1 MTKKYL
7 MLVVIILTSFVLVAC
22 GNPDESTDK
31 IVIWHDKEESIA
43 NIIESSLTEAF
54 PDVVFELVRR
64 ESLTETLKLVGN
76 NPSTAPDMYMFA
88 HDKVGLFAEIGILA
102 PITDFIEIDELN
114 DYLPFTLEAATYDG
128 TLYQLPLYF
137 ETLLFMYN
145 RDRLSEDEVP
155 TTTEELLTY
164 MRENTDAR
172 RYAFVEQH
180 SNAYYSAGWIHGFGG
195 RLMDENGMPMLD
207 DPKTI
212 RALEYHLEF
221 IEYMP
226 IGQAEYATV
235 NTLFYER
242 QANSIIGGPWMVPT
256 ARDRGIDLGFAPMP
270 VVDETG
276 LPLSPYAGIQGIHV
290 LDVAVNSEE
299 KEVLISAILRHL
311 LNPELS
317 IELALESGSA
327 PAQKSAY
334 NDPAILEN
342 ELVMAMRSAAENAIP
357 MPNVPQMD
365 ILWVTANDLLVN
377 VNLQGDDL
385 TTAAEEAQSRTL
397 ELIETME

>member
-1 MTKKYL
+1 MVNKIVL
-7 MLVVIILTSFVLVAC
+7 SLIIIITSFVLMAC
-22 GNPDESTDK
+22 GNPAENSDK
-31 IVIWHDKEESIA
+31 IVIWHDKEAVIA
-43 NIIESSLTEAF
+43 EIIDSSLSMAF
-54 PDVVFELVRR
+54 PNVEFELVRR

-88 HDKVGLFAEIGILA
+88 HDKVGLFSEIGILA
-102 PITDFIEIDELN
+102 PITDFISIEEL
-114 DYLPFTLEAATYDG
+114 DDFFPFTLDAATYKDE
-128 TLYQLPLYF
+128 LYQLPLYF

-145 RDRLSEDEVP
+145 KDRLSEDEVP
-155 TTTEELLTY
+155 TTTNELLNY

-195 RLMDENGMPMLD
+195 RLMDELGMPMLD

-226 IGQAEYATV
+226 VGQAEYATV

-270 VVDETG
+270 IVDETG
-276 LPLSPYAGIQGIHV
+276 LPISPYAGIQGIHV
-290 LDVAVNSEE
+290 LNVAIDTEE
-299 KEVLISAILRHL
+299 KAALMTDILRHL
-311 LNPELS
+311 LSPEIS
-317 IELALESGSA
+317 IKLALASGSA
-327 PAQKSAY
+327 PPQRSAY
-334 NDPAILEN
+334 ESTEISSN
-342 ELVMAMRSAAENAIP
+342 ELVMAMRNAAENAIP

-365 ILWVTANDLLVN
+365 ILWVTANDMLVN
-377 VNLQGDDL
+377 VNLQGEDL
-385 TTAAEEAQSRTL
+385 LEAAQEAQSRTL
-397 ELIETME
+397 DLIDAME